1 MESASIHPCRYFCIL
16 SKKVYT
22 KNIRYAYAEKDAD
35 LACYTAAMWP
45 AVYSEKTRL
54 FCKCREDRI
63 RGVVSVDL
71 KKMHNNA

>member
-1 MESASIHPCRYFCIL
+1 MYMPVV
-16 SKKVYT
+16 SKKVCT
-22 KNIRYAYAEKDAD
+22 KNIQYAYAEKDAD

-45 AVYSEKTRL
+45 PVYSEKTRL
-54 FCKCREDRI
+54 FCKCREGRI